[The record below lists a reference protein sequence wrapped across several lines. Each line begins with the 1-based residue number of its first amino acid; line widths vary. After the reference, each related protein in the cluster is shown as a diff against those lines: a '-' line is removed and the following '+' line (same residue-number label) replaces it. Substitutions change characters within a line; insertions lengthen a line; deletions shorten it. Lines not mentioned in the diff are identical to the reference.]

1 MQRAGGKP
9 RYWRLFTA
17 LELPIETRGA
27 IADWG
32 ARTLDDP
39 ALRPI
44 PEAYLHIT
52 MVYLGGRPEADA
64 LAAAEVLLA
73 AGTGEVAPEVRLT
86 PAVGRPGRGVPSVFA
101 LPVISAAVEA
111 MQGRL
116 QRPFVEAGLCLPE
129 SRPFWPHV
137 TIARVRPQGSG
148 SRRPVGVAQPP
159 GELPEELR
167 QPFFC
172 RRLTLYRSDPQSTG
186 VRFVS
191 LAKVELPEAQQ

>member
-1 MQRAGGKP
+1 MERSGGKP

-17 LELPIETRGA
+17 LELPSEVRGA
-27 IADWG
+27 ITEWG
-32 ARTLDDP
+32 ARTFDDP

-44 PEAYLHIT
+44 PTAYLHIT
-52 MVYLGGRPEADA
+52 VVYLGGRPATDVARAIEV
-64 LAAAEVLLA
+64 LQAAA
-73 AGTGEVAPEVRLT
+73 AGAKAPEVKLT

-101 LPVISAAVEA
+101 LPVISPAAEA
-111 MQGRL
+111 MHETLLG
-116 QRPFVEAGLCLPE
+116 PFVEAGLCLPE

-148 SRRPVGVAQPP
+148 SRRPVGVEQPP

-167 QPFFC
+167 EPFFC
-172 RRLTLYRSDPQSTG
+172 RRLTLYRSDPQPRG

-191 LAKVELPEAQQ
+191 LAQVELPKAQQ